1 MNTKNKSLLLG
12 LLTVFLWGS
21 LATFGRLLIHL
32 PPFYQLGVAFI
43 LGGVLSLRKPREI
56 FVGWK
61 VFIWGTL
68 GYFGYHFFLFYAF
81 RYALAVEANLIN
93 YLWPLLLVLL
103 TPLFF
108 PDKKLGIH
116 HVLGGVLAV
125 IGCVVLVSGSA
136 SYRPDD
142 MKGYLLAFAAA
153 WTWPLY
159 SLGKKKLPPTPL
171 AAIGGFC
178 FGAGVLCFLVHFSI
192 EPLVNIQPRDG
203 LLLLLMG
210 LGPFGI
216 AFYTWD
222 KALAEGDPRLIGA
235 LTYLT
240 PILSTMGLVFFGGE
254 PFGTRTLVAMAL
266 IIGGASSGLLDLFS
280 SKVLKKSE

>member
-1 MNTKNKSLLLG
+1 MNTKNRPVLLG

-21 LATFGRLLIHL
+21 LAAFGRLLIHM
-32 PPFYQLGVAFI
+32 PPFYQLGVAFV
-43 LGGVLSLRKPREI
+43 LGGFLSLRRPREI

-61 VFIWGTL
+61 VFFWGTL

-81 RYALAVEANLIN
+81 RFAQPVEANLIN
-93 YLWPLLLVLL
+93 YLWPLILVLL

-108 PDKKLGIH
+108 SDKKLRLH
-116 HVLGGVLAV
+116 HIVGGLLAV
-125 IGCVVLVSGSA
+125 AGCVVLVSGSA
-136 SYRPDD
+136 TFNPAD

-153 WTWPLY
+153 LTWPVY
-159 SLGKKKLPPTPL
+159 SLGKKKLPGTPV

-178 FGAGVLCFLVHFSI
+178 FGAGVLCLAVHFSI
-192 EPLVNIQPRDG
+192 EPLVNLQPRDA

-222 KALAEGDPRLIGA
+222 KALAEGDPRFIGA

-240 PILSTMGLVFFGGE
+240 PILSTLGLVVFGGE
-254 PFGTRTLVAMAL
+254 PFHLRTFLAMVL
-266 IIGGASSGLLDLFS
+266 IIGGASTGLIDLFP
-280 SKVLKKSE
+280 SKLLKKSA